1 MAEYNPELPV
11 LTLAGTISGDAVGKN
26 KYGINDSTGLG
37 PNGSDKYI
45 SYDIIINNIS
55 PQSVGDAS
63 VRDSSGLSVGGQYT
77 GIDIKV
83 GDWVSD
89 TAGTKILKIV
99 EVQSKGDSF
108 VSCSVED
115 VGMAIA
121 RSRSDRNNSF
131 LNGTAVVVF
140 EANDEDH
147 AVFAINQLDE
157 FEGALAASQVENY
170 FKIYNPFYRFTLYPE
185 NTGSLEIGD
194 FVTITSSGTPY
205 NLVKASQDD
214 IVIGT
219 VTDLFGGNNVSIK
232 PTSKIITNFDSP
244 ELLSSGQ
251 VGSIWYLS
259 GSNILTTESNN
270 NSNQPRFIQL
280 TSAQS
285 TQVTGS
291 YNNPTLL
298 ETQYDLIING
308 FTVIDQ
314 DADNGSNLTIEEIT
328 SSINLSAS
336 LTFVSAS
343 IYNVGGGTAQTYTA
357 GPSGTGGETGTLAY
371 PPDLFIPLSGT
382 PNPTGSYPSAPGKFS
397 ITHSYSGGEDAF
409 VVHVTTSNA
418 QYATYPVADEVQIAT
433 DIYLAAQATGSS
445 VSASY
450 GTNVVYIFAG
460 AEGNLTVNEL
470 SNDPFGQPVVG
481 AGSGTGISTG
491 EFEPAGLEKY
501 LTLTRVDGGNILL
514 QGTWLDQPQGAG
526 LYSVASTPPYLL
538 TLGVV
543 KDDKDWYIAE
553 TYLSSS
559 KDVLIT
565 ASLHINRQDSSKDF
579 LIITSGSY
587 DAFKINSEGIAQF
600 FAHPNEFEPTAIL
613 GGMYFTSGSAYLGLE

>member
-11 LTLAGTISGDAVGKN
+11 LTLAGTISGDAQGKT

-45 SYDIIINNIS
+45 SYDVIINNIS
-55 PQSVGDAS
+55 AQSVGDAS
-63 VRDSSGLSVGGQYT
+63 VRDSLGLSTGGQYT
-77 GIDIKV
+77 GIDVKV
-83 GDWVSD
+83 GDWVAD
-89 TAGTKILKIV
+89 IAGSKVLKIV

-131 LNGTAVVVF
+131 LDGTSVVVF

-147 AVFAINQLDE
+147 AVFALNQLDE

-194 FVTITSSGTPY
+194 LVTISSSGTPY
-205 NLVKASQDD
+205 SIVKATQDD

-219 VTDLFGGNNVSIK
+219 ITDLFGGNNVSIK
-232 PTSKIITNFDSP
+232 PTNKILTNFDSP
-244 ELLSSGQ
+244 ELLNSGQ

-259 GSNILTTESNN
+259 GSNILTTASNN
-270 NSNQPRFIQL
+270 NSNQPRFVQL
-280 TSAQS
+280 TNAQSAQI
-285 TQVTGS
+285 TGS
-291 YNNPTLL
+291 YNNPTFN

-308 FTVIDQ
+308 VTVIAQ
-314 DADNGSNLTIEEIT
+314 DAFSGVTLDIEGIT
-328 SSINLSAS
+328 ASINDDSYQ
-336 LTFVSAS
+336 TYVSAS
-343 IYNVGGGTAQTYTA
+343 IYNVGGGFAQTYTA
-357 GPSGTGGETGTLAY
+357 GPSGTGGEAGTLAY
-371 PPDLFIPLSGT
+371 TPDLFIPLSGT
-382 PNPTGSYPSAPGKFS
+382 PGSPGSYPSAPGKFS

-418 QYATYPVADEVQIAT
+418 QYASYPVADEIQIAT

-450 GTNVVYIFAG
+450 GTNVVYMFAG
-460 AEGNLTVNEL
+460 AEGNLTVNKI
-470 SNDPFGQPVVG
+470 SNDPFGSPVVG
-481 AGSGTGISTG
+481 AGSATGISTG
-491 EFEPAGLEKY
+491 EFEASGLEKY
-501 LTLTRVDGGNILL
+501 LALTRTDGGNILL
-514 QGTWLDQPQGAG
+514 QGTWLGQPQAAG

-538 TLGVV
+538 TLDVV

-565 ASLHINRQDSSKDF
+565 ASLHINRQDSTKDF

-587 DAFKINSEGIAQF
+587 DSFKINSEGISQF
-600 FAHPNEFEPTAIL
+600 FAHANGYEPTAVL
-613 GGMYFTSGSAYLGLE
+613 GGFYFTSASAYLGLE